1 MKPTVAAILSTSL
14 IACYG
19 AAPPKPPVV
28 PLPPIS
34 AGAQI
39 NVQSESN
46 TAMETIPHESSTCPQ
61 GVSPG
66 DPSCVVT
73 HYTTNEPVT
82 RTHSSA
88 TYNDQPITY
97 AQFNVL
103 TDPHWDQKL
112 TQLDDLSTR
121 CQHANYP
128 RYAGIAII
136 AAGLVGG
143 LIAGAAGAGA
153 GAEEGL
159 MYGGGALGL
168 ASYALGYFA
177 FGGRQCVEARALFN
191 EMDQS
196 RAMSLNTVEGTDR
209 ATEMKTLAE
218 QFNAAHRNGSARLE
232 MRNGQQ

>member
-1 MKPTVAAILSTSL
+1 MKPTVAAILSTTL

-28 PLPPIS
+28 PLPAIET
-34 AGAQI
+34 GAQI
-39 NVQSESN
+39 HVQSESN
-46 TAMETIPHESSTCPQ
+46 TQMESVVHQARTCASD
-61 GVSPG
+61 GTG
-66 DPSCVVT
+66 CVVT
-73 HYTTNEPVT
+73 NYDTTEPVT
-82 RTHSSA
+82 RTHTTA

-97 AQFNVL
+97 AQFNVM
-103 TDPHWDQKL
+103 TDPKWNDKL
-112 TQLDDLSTR
+112 TQLDDLSVKCHR
-121 CQHANYP
+121 ANYP
-128 RYAGIAII
+128 RYAGIALI
-136 AAGLVGG
+136 AVGIVGG
-143 LIAGAAGAGA
+143 LIAGAAGGGA
-153 GAEEGL
+153 GAEDGL
-159 MYGGGALGL
+159 IYGGAGLGL